1 MRYSFRTSGTCSRM
15 IEFDLDGDVVRNVRF
30 QGGCNGNL
38 QAISKV
44 VEGMTV
50 EQIENYFRG
59 IDCGGRGT
67 SCSDQLARGV
77 RAALE
82 KADAD

>member
-1 MRYSFRTSGTCSRM
+1 MRYSFKTSGTCARQ
-15 IEFDLDGDVVRNVRF
+15 IDFDLEGNVVHNVSF
-30 QGGCNGNL
+30 HGGCNGNL

-50 EQIENYFRG
+50 EQIEGFFRG

-77 RAALE
+77 RAALD
-82 KADAD
+82 KANAE